1 MEPDTQSSQYRRHPP
16 QLHLTHAQRENPN
29 EVSGAVDLLSKLTV
43 KKAEL
48 FSGKRRDQEANAASR
63 KATESHNWADRA
75 GNGKTHAE
83 KRLT

>member
-16 QLHLTHAQRENPN
+16 QLHLTHAERENPN
-29 EVSGAVDLLSKLTV
+29 EVSGAVDLLSKPTV

-48 FSGKRRDQEANAASR
+48 FSGKGRDQEANAASR
-63 KATESHNWADRA
+63 KATGNHNWADRA

-83 KRLT
+83 MLLT